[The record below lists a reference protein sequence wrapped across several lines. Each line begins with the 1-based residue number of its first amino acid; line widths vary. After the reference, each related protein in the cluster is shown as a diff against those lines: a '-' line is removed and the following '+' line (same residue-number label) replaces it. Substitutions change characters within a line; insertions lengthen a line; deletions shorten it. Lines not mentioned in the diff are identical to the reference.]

1 MAGNMF
7 LLIDGPK
14 IEGGCSEKGHETEIN
29 IINWSV
35 GAHQPS
41 SSVRSHGGGGTTEA
55 VTFAPITF
63 MKVLD
68 SASTDLFK
76 CCTSGQHIDSFILT
90 CYRSDGDTGSTQ
102 HGVQYLK
109 IETTSNIVQDY
120 NLSGGDG
127 MFPQE
132 NITVTFGK
140 ITFTYTGQDHH
151 TGKAGGAKP
160 FSYDL
165 KSNVVE

>member
-1 MAGNMF
+1 MAANMF

-14 IEGGCSEKGHETEIN
+14 IEGGSSQKGHETEIE
-29 IINWSV
+29 ILNWGV
-35 GAHQPS
+35 AAHQPS
-41 SSVRSHGGGGTTEA
+41 ATARSHGGGGTTES
-55 VTFAPITF
+55 VSFAPITF
-63 MKVLD
+63 QKTLD

-76 CCTSGQHIDSFILT
+76 ACTSGLHIDSFTLT
-90 CYRSDGDTGSTQ
+90 CYRSDGDTGSNQ

-109 IETTSNIVQDY
+109 IETTSNVVQDY
-120 NLSGGDG
+120 SLSGGEG
-127 MFPQE
+127 MYPQE
-132 NITVTFGK
+132 SLTITFGK

-165 KSNVVE
+165 KSNTVE